1 MIVSYKSLQQFVDL
15 DGLTPE
21 EVAQK
26 LTFAGIE
33 VESITHLGYG
43 TNLVIGHILECQP
56 HPDSDHLH
64 VLKVDLGARYG
75 VKQIVCGAPN
85 ARKGLKV
92 IVAREGAVLPSGKI
106 GHSTIRGVESEG
118 MCCSLLELGV
128 ESKYLNEKQTS
139 GIEELDESAPVGEER
154 VLEYLGLDD
163 TRLDLNVL
171 ANRPDLLSLINVA
184 REVGAIF
191 NRSIKEMYVEILQ
204 DYETDFKVGSKTSK
218 CSQFSIKEIKDIK
231 IKDSPKWMK
240 QALMSMGVRSIN
252 NIVDIGNYVMLLT
265 GQPLHMYDLDKL
277 PERSLLAEDDLERP
291 FIALDEKEYQLQKGD
306 ICICS
311 HHEPMCLGG
320 IMGSLACA
328 VDENS
333 HNIVIEAA
341 SFDGASIRHTS
352 NRLGLASESSMRF
365 VKGTNHFQSEQVID
379 LAAYLIKTLC
389 DGQHFSQTKVYQSEI
404 YEEIVIKSST
414 ERINGRLG
422 TTFSNEEIKQT
433 LERLYF
439 RVNMKNDGSFTCTVP
454 QFRLDVREDADLSEE
469 VIRLLGYEHI
479 DARLPRFDT
488 TVGRLSPVQEK
499 ISFLREI
506 LLNRGLDECLTYSL
520 ISEKEAK
527 NFSSFFKEEP
537 YRLLNPLTDDH
548 VILRTNVIHSLL
560 MSASYNVAR
569 QNKNLALFE
578 TSLISDKSANTHH
591 LAVCLLGECLEQDQ
605 LKRRPYD
612 FYDAKGIVEAIMEVI
627 GIDNSRY
634 KFEKN
639 TTVSELHPGKS
650 ALIVVQ
656 NKPIGFLGELHPKMK
671 ELYDIGKNSAVVLE
685 IVLDELLQ
693 LRTKE
698 VKSTNISKFPSVS
711 RDLALIVK
719 DEVDALD
726 LLRLIKS
733 VGKGLVIDTH
743 VFDVYKGEN
752 IERGYKSLAI
762 NITYCSF
769 DHTLSDKEVTLVEDQ
784 IKFELNKR
792 FGAILRA

>member
-43 TNLVIGHILECQP
+43 TNLVIGHILECEP

-92 IVAREGAVLPSGKI
+92 IVAREGAVLPGGKI
-106 GHSTIRGVESEG
+106 GHSIIRGVESEG

-139 GIEELDESAPVGEER
+139 GIEELDESSPVGEER

-191 NRSIKEMYVEILQ
+191 NRPIKEMYVEILQ
-204 DYETDFKVGSKTSK
+204 DFETDFKVGSKTSK

-311 HHEPMCLGG
+311 HREPMCLGG

-389 DGQHFSQTKVYQSEI
+389 DGQHFSQTKVYQSEK

-422 TTFSNEEIKQT
+422 TTFSNNEIKQT

-439 RVNMKNDGSFTCTVP
+439 RVNMKNDGSFTCAVP
-454 QFRLDVREDADLSEE
+454 PFRLDVKEDADLSEE

-499 ISFLREI
+499 ISFLREM

-520 ISEKEAK
+520 ISEKEAQCF
-527 NFSSFFKEEP
+527 NSFFKENP

-569 QNKNLALFE
+569 QNKNLAFFE

-671 ELYDIGKNSAVVLE
+671 EFYDIGKNSAVVLE

>member
-33 VESITHLGYG
+33 VESITHLGSG
-43 TNLVIGHILECQP
+43 TNLVIGHILECEP

-75 VKQIVCGAPN
+75 VKQIVCGAHN

-92 IVAREGAVLPSGKI
+92 IVAREGAVLPGGKI

-128 ESKYLNEKQTS
+128 ENKYLNEKQTS

-191 NRSIKEMYVEILQ
+191 NRPIKEMYVEILQ
-204 DYETDFKVGSKTSK
+204 DYETDFKVGSRTSK
-218 CSQFSIKEIKDIK
+218 CSQFSVKEIKDIK

-277 PERSLLAEDDLERP
+277 PERSLFAEDDLERP

-389 DGQHFSQTKVYQSEI
+389 DGQHFSQTKVYQSEK

-422 TTFSNEEIKQT
+422 TTFSNDDIKQT

-439 RVNMKNDGSFTCTVP
+439 RVNMKNDGSFTCVVP
-454 QFRLDVREDADLSEE
+454 PFRLDVKEDADLSEE

-499 ISFLREI
+499 ISFLREM

-520 ISEKEAK
+520 ISEKEAQCF
-527 NFSSFFKEEP
+527 NSFFKEKP

-569 QNKNLALFE
+569 QNKNLAFFE

-639 TTVSELHPGKS
+639 ITVSELHPGKS

-671 ELYDIGKNSAVVLE
+671 EFYDIGKNSAVVLE

-698 VKSTNISKFPSVS
+698 VKSNNISKFPSVS

-752 IERGYKSLAI
+752 IEKGYKSLAI